1 MSPQE
6 YEILSVENDWAD
18 AALAV
23 LCRGKGEL
31 ANRRSMGV
39 SR

>member
-6 YEILSVENDWAD
+6 YEILSVENDWT
-18 AALAV
+18 AAAAV
-23 LCRGKGEL
+23 LCPGKGKL
-31 ANRRSMGV
+31 ANRESVGV